1 MSWHRFSQ
9 AVLWLVAATAVLL
22 VVLYAF
28 TPGSDHDQP
37 SPVADGPTPYPS
49 IVLFPTLVPTPAS
62 DREPHV
68 LDLSSWQLKTVRM
81 RAGYVVRAMLSDGSL
96 LSESGQ
102 GPATVFRPDGRVI
115 ADLPVP
121 MYAPA
126 ELSIDHRYVAWIAAD
141 NIQVYDAEA
150 AQTSSAPPQDAHF
163 DGSLSD
169 GGVLMSD
176 ATGAWPSSP
185 RNAQAGEET
194 VIVDSHGAVTDRLP
208 ISRWI
213 VRVSSD
219 GGRIAWVANDG
230 LHVYDRA
237 MRSERVYPDV
247 RWVTGEI
254 AWSTDAAEIA
264 YLTLTGDNRVHVV
277 VIDITSGQQH
287 QVYSAQ
293 PEARIQR
300 MSFAANH
307 ELQLQIAPI
316 NSPAAQYDLPGARYV
331 VADDGSG
338 GRFLDDPAT
347 LWSDCGSPCG
357 MPPAG
362 YEGVDGLARW
372 CERFPGGGA
381 CTFHLAFV
389 DRGAGVA
396 RELAAG
402 DFAAWSFSPDGQQL
416 AILIFA
422 GTDQVL
428 RVVRLDD
435 FTSRDFPLGFTYANN
450 VGWFPDGRSLLL
462 WTSGGN

>member
-1 MSWHRFSQ
+1 M
-9 AVLWLVAATAVLL
+9 LAATVVLL
-22 VVLYAF
+22 VLLYAF
-28 TPGSDHDQP
+28 TPGAQHDEP
-37 SPVADGPTPYPS
+37 PAVVDGPTPYPS
-49 IVLFPTLVPTPAS
+49 IVLFPTLVPTPAP
-62 DREPHV
+62 DMEPHV
-68 LDLSSWQLKTVRM
+68 LELASTRLETVRM
-81 RAGYVVRAMLSDGSL
+81 RAGYVVRAILSDGSL
-96 LSESGQ
+96 LSGSGQ
-102 GPATVFRPDGRVI
+102 GSATVFRPDGKVI

-121 MYAPA
+121 VNART
-126 ELSIDHRYVAWIAAD
+126 EVSIDHRYVAWLAD
-141 NIQVYDAEA
+141 DRLRVYDAET
-150 AQTSSAPPQDAHF
+150 AQTSSAPPQDGHF

-169 GGVLMSD
+169 GGMLMSD
-176 ATGAWPSSP
+176 TTRAWPSSP
-185 RNAQAGEET
+185 PRNGQASEET
-194 VIVDSHGAVTDRLP
+194 VMVDRDGAVTDRLP

-213 VRVSSD
+213 VQVSSD
-219 GGRIAWVANDG
+219 GERIAWVANDG
-230 LHVYDRA
+230 LHVYV
-237 MRSERVYPDV
+237 RSTHAERVYPDV

-254 AWSTDAAEIA
+254 KIAWSTDAVEIA
-264 YLTLTGDNRVHVV
+264 FLTVTGDNAVHVD
-277 VIDITSGQQH
+277 VINVASGVQH
-287 QVYSAQ
+287 RVYSAQ

-372 CERFPGGGA
+372 CERSPGGGA

-389 DRGAGVA
+389 DRVAGVV

-402 DFAAWSFSPDGQQL
+402 DFAAWSFSPDRRQV
-416 AILIFA
+416 AILLSTD
-422 GTDQVL
+422 TDQVL

-435 FTSRDFPLGFTYANN
+435 FTSSDSPLGFTYANN
-450 VGWFPDGRSLLL
+450 VAWFPDGRSLLL